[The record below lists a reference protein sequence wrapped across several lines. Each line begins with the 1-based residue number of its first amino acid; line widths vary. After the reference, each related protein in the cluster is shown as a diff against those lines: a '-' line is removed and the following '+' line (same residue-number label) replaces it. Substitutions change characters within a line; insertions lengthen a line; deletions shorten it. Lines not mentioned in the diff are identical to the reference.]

1 MDKIVCALN
10 TQTKAEASITMEP
23 AEAGADPDNQG
34 DIKIFIKLSYN
45 REYISS
51 YYTILSMNIEAHMPN
66 KEGSMKEVSV
76 KVGCNKQSERM
87 DIERVMNGSIK
98 RVGNKSKIELLLT
111 LIDKH
116 SGNKDV
122 MRINGVFDI
131 YSGGRKTQY
140 ISDITTNIVTSS
152 ELSASLYDAA
162 DDPGSAVEFTSSAV
176 DSQFGSDIFPSLYG
190 TATYS
195 GSTEG
200 QFNFASES
208 DNQFGSGQFPS
219 SYNTAGN
226 QFGSDQFASGSGN
239 QFSLGNF
246 ASGSGNQFSLE
257 NSASGSGNQFDLE
270 NISSLWDTAGNP
282 FGSGQFPSSYNTAGN
297 SDSVVGQFPSS
308 CDAAGNQF
316 SLGNS
321 ASGSGNQ
328 FDLDQ
333 FALGSYNGQFYDEGN
348 AESSYEISNDNPWL
362 MPETIVSTP
371 SYPANYDQDAAGFS
385 GLQQSSVAPND
396 QYMPSAQSSTTKD
409 QGWLQDNL
417 FAQTASTRKR
427 KASND
432 ADAGESVVKHRRMDD
447 AAGFSGSQQIPV
459 APNNQY
465 MPSAQ
470 SSTTKDQGWLQDNLF
485 AQTASTRKRKS
496 PNDVDAGE
504 SVVKHRRMDDAAGF
518 SGLQQVLGSIK

>member
-176 DSQFGSDIFPSLYG
+176 DSQFGSDIFPSLYDAADDPGSAVEFTSSAVDSQFGSDIFPSLYG

-208 DNQFGSGQFPS
+208 DNQFGS
-219 SYNTAGN
+219 
-226 QFGSDQFASGSGN
+226 DQF
-239 QFSLGNF
+239 
-246 ASGSGNQFSLE
+246 
-257 NSASGSGNQFDLE
+257 ASGSGNQFDLE

-282 FGSGQFPSSYNTAGN
+282 FSLGQFCIRVRQ
-297 SDSVVGQFPSS
+297 SVQF
-308 CDAAGNQF
+308 
-316 SLGNS
+316 
-321 ASGSGNQ
+321 
-328 FDLDQ
+328 
-333 FALGSYNGQFYDEGN
+333 
-348 AESSYEISNDNPWL
+348 
-362 MPETIVSTP
+362 
-371 SYPANYDQDAAGFS
+371 
-385 GLQQSSVAPND
+385 
-396 QYMPSAQSSTTKD
+396 
-409 QGWLQDNL
+409 
-417 FAQTASTRKR
+417 RKFCIR
-427 KASND
+427 I
-432 ADAGESVVKHRRMDD
+432 R
-447 AAGFSGSQQIPV
+447 
-459 APNNQY
+459 
-465 MPSAQ
+465 
-470 SSTTKDQGWLQDNLF
+470 
-485 AQTASTRKRKS
+485 
-496 PNDVDAGE
+496 
-504 SVVKHRRMDDAAGF
+504 
-518 SGLQQVLGSIK
+518 

>member
-219 SYNTAGN
+219 SYGSHTGN
-226 QFGSDQFASGSGN
+226 QQ
-239 QFSLGNF
+239 
-246 ASGSGNQFSLE
+246 
-257 NSASGSGNQFDLE
+257 NSASGSGNQFEE
-270 NISSLWDTAGNP
+270 NISSL
-282 FGSGQFPSSYNTAGN
+282 FR
-297 SDSVVGQFPSS
+297 
-308 CDAAGNQF
+308 
-316 SLGNS
+316 
-321 ASGSGNQ
+321 
-328 FDLDQ
+328 
-333 FALGSYNGQFYDEGN
+333 
-348 AESSYEISNDNPWL
+348 
-362 MPETIVSTP
+362 
-371 SYPANYDQDAAGFS
+371 
-385 GLQQSSVAPND
+385 
-396 QYMPSAQSSTTKD
+396 SAQ
-409 QGWLQDNL
+409 DN
-417 FAQTASTRKR
+417 FRHHITQQAI
-427 KASND
+427 N
-432 ADAGESVVKHRRMDD
+432 SV
-447 AAGFSGSQQIPV
+447 
-459 APNNQY
+459 
-465 MPSAQ
+465 
-470 SSTTKDQGWLQDNLF
+470 
-485 AQTASTRKRKS
+485 
-496 PNDVDAGE
+496 
-504 SVVKHRRMDDAAGF
+504 
-518 SGLQQVLGSIK
+518 

>member
-51 YYTILSMNIEAHMPN
+51 DYTILSMNIEAHMPN

-76 KVGCNKQSERM
+76 KVECNQQSERM

-162 DDPGSAVEFTSSAV
+162 DDPGSAVEFASESNDPFDLELSASLYDAADDPGSAVEFTSSAV

-239 QFSLGNF
+239 QF
-246 ASGSGNQFSLE
+246 GSE
-257 NSASGSGNQFDLE
+257 NLHQ
-270 NISSLWDTAGNP
+270 
-282 FGSGQFPSSYNTAGN
+282 GQAIN
-297 SDSVVGQFPSS
+297 S
-308 CDAAGNQF
+308 
-316 SLGNS
+316 
-321 ASGSGNQ
+321 
-328 FDLDQ
+328 
-333 FALGSYNGQFYDEGN
+333 
-348 AESSYEISNDNPWL
+348 I
-362 MPETIVSTP
+362 
-371 SYPANYDQDAAGFS
+371 
-385 GLQQSSVAPND
+385 
-396 QYMPSAQSSTTKD
+396 
-409 QGWLQDNL
+409 
-417 FAQTASTRKR
+417 
-427 KASND
+427 
-432 ADAGESVVKHRRMDD
+432 
-447 AAGFSGSQQIPV
+447 
-459 APNNQY
+459 
-465 MPSAQ
+465 
-470 SSTTKDQGWLQDNLF
+470 
-485 AQTASTRKRKS
+485 
-496 PNDVDAGE
+496 
-504 SVVKHRRMDDAAGF
+504 
-518 SGLQQVLGSIK
+518 